1 MPGPFSSDK
10 NKAVL
15 DSNFLLFIS
24 LLSYVK
30 VDDVTFM
37 QTQKPEDFGNEYR
50 QRLEEINSQA
60 YNEAMAE
67 QAARNANKPQ
77 QEGTPDKSAG
87 PETVSEEIEPNKN
100 NSELY
105 KVADSLQGK
114 KVRTILQA
122 AMGRM

>member
-1 MPGPFSSDK
+1 
-10 NKAVL
+10 
-15 DSNFLLFIS
+15 
-24 LLSYVK
+24 
-30 VDDVTFM
+30 M